1 MRIAVIGAGYVGLVT
16 GTCLAET
23 GNDTVIVDIN
33 AEKIA
38 ALNRG
43 ECPIYEAGLGHLI
56 QRNRRGE
63 RLSFTTDLKAA
74 VKDRQLVF
82 ICVSTP
88 SGEHGKCD
96 TGNIEK
102 VARDLGP
109 LIAPGT
115 IVTLKSTAPVGTTRK
130 VRDLIAANA
139 SVPFDV
145 ASNPEFLKEGTAVND
160 FLKPDRV
167 IVGAESPGVFE
178 TFDALY
184 APFVRTNKP
193 ILRMDVASS
202 ELSKYAANAY
212 LAMRISFANELAL
225 LTEKVGADI
234 NAVRRGIGSDPR
246 IGEGF
251 LFPGPG
257 YGGSCFPKDVL
268 AYRELGQEAGL
279 ELELAAATDR
289 VNERQKKYLVEKTVQ
304 ALGGKPSGKRVAIW
318 GLAFKAGTDDCRH
331 SASLTIISGLH
342 ALGTQITAY
351 DPEARA
357 ANLGPVAELVTLV
370 SKPYEALEGADALVV
385 LTEWNEFR
393 EPDFQ
398 RMKSLMRGHTIV
410 DGRNLYRRNRVESY
424 GFAYSGIGGHRS

>member
-1 MRIAVIGAGYVGLVT
+1 MRIAVVGAGYVGLVT

-23 GNDTVIVDIN
+23 GNDVVMVDIDE
-33 AEKIA
+33 ARIA
-38 ALNRG
+38 ALGRG
-43 ECPIYEAGLGHLI
+43 ECPIYEAGLDHLI
-56 QRNRRGE
+56 QRNRKGE

-74 VKDRQLVF
+74 ANRQIVF

-88 SGEHGKCD
+88 PGPDGHCD
-96 TGNIEK
+96 TRHIEA
-102 VARDLGP
+102 VARGLGP
-109 LIAPGT
+109 IIAPGT

-130 VRDLIAANA
+130 IQGWVAETAK
-139 SVPFDV
+139 VPFDV

-193 ILRMDVASS
+193 IHRMDIASS

-212 LAMRISFANELAL
+212 LAMRISFVNELAL

-268 AYRELGQEAGL
+268 AYRELGHDAGIQ
-279 ELELAAATDR
+279 LELAEATHR
-289 VNERQKKYLVEKTVQ
+289 VNERQKLHIVAKTVE
-304 ALGGKPSGKRVAIW
+304 ALGGSAGGKRIAIW

-331 SASLTIISGLH
+331 AASITVIEGLH
-342 ALGTQITAY
+342 KLGAVITAY
-351 DPEARA
+351 DPEAKA
-357 ANLGPVAELVTLV
+357 KNLGETAGLVTLV
-370 SKPYEALEGADALVV
+370 QKPYDAVKDADALVV

-393 EPDFQ
+393 EPDFD
-398 RMKSLMRGHTIV
+398 RLLSLMRGRVIV
-410 DGRNLYRRNRVESY
+410 DGRNLYRRKRME
-424 GFAYSGIGGHRS
+424 GFGFRYTGVGGHLG